1 MHVPRHRR
9 CHKRQPKAPAARMRR
24 RTAQHSAV
32 RHWPTSRPVDRC
44 LGTAWAVQKRRMPA
58 QCVQHASSKDARG
71 FGRFRPRPELQQRI
85 DGHKDQRL
93 CKLSP
98 HAHQPSQSAPRVSL
112 FEYELLH
119 PARQSNHQVVTALPS
134 AILRG
139 QHVQLGGPPAC
150 PLSRHRPP
158 ECGRAPRVRH
168 SHRDRDRYAGQR
180 HDRGRPRGEWPART
194 SAKLA
199 T

>member
-1 MHVPRHRR
+1 M
-9 CHKRQPKAPAARMRR
+9 RQPIAPAVRMRR
-24 RTAQHSAV
+24 RTAQHSVV

-44 LGTAWAVQKRRMPA
+44 LGTAWAVQKRRRPA
-58 QCVQHASSKDARG
+58 QCVQHASSKDAHG

-119 PARQSNHQVVTALPS
+119 PARRSNHQVVTALPS
-134 AILRG
+134 AIHHD
-139 QHVQLGGPPAC
+139 QHVQLGGLPAC
-150 PLSRHRPP
+150 PPCHHPP
-158 ECGRAPRVRH
+158 PRCERASRVRR
-168 SHRDRDRYAGQR
+168 SDQDRGRYAGQR
-180 HDRGRPRGEWPART
+180 HDRDRPRCEWRART